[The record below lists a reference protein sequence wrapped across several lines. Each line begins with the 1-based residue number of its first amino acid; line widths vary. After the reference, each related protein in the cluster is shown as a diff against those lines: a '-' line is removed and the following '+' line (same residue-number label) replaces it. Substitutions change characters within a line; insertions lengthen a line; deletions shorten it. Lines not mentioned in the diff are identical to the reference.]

1 MTSRRYAALA
11 TAGAALL
18 LASPLVATAAAPKP
32 ATVSI
37 SVTSLKLLDNDT
49 RKVTFKATSKQPLKK
64 YSWSFGDPSS
74 GAHNRSTSPQ
84 PQHVYAAHKSYTVT
98 LTATTRAGARTTA
111 TLKLKL

>member
-1 MTSRRYAALA
+1 MTSRRYAALV

-18 LASPLVATAAAPKP
+18 LAAPAVTSAARKP
-32 ATVSI
+32 PTVSI
-37 SVTSLKLLDNDT
+37 AVTSLKLLDDDT

-84 PQHVYAAHKSYTVT
+84 PGHVYAAHKTYTVT
-98 LTATTRAGARTTA
+98 LTATTLAGARTSATF
-111 TLKLKL
+111 TLKL